1 MENNM
6 KYNEIEKYDLIESG
20 IFMFMKE
27 IQEKKSLT
35 IQALSDFLN
44 DLNKLSKK
52 NDDATINYKLSRIKR
67 NWMVLVDF
75 YEKNDDIKKTE
86 MELAILKLIT
96 EHFANT
102 LILDTDKLVFQN
114 NIEETKLEEKYNNV
128 HECINYFL
136 ELINE
141 KDYAKINASLDRF
154 KELENDLALFEVT
167 VIDNLNDELE
177 QKQKLW
183 NVFHDLYKSGDAN
196 DVFVSEQ
203 IKIIAEMFEN
213 ILTVNENLC
222 NINVNENLCNINL
235 EEIDKIIE
243 LFEKYIK
250 ESKREGKVAQRR
262 SYKITY
268 TIDDSIHET
277 DAIKLQYVPYD
288 FYSSFGVRYISE
300 DGKNLFNKRQE
311 RMRAILDDFKIKTY
325 RIWDICYDMVSKDLY
340 DIEKLNKEYDF
351 IYFRLLDCLEKANEN
366 QKEEIQLRIIKLN
379 ALRNIYEPKK
389 SVS

>member
-1 MENNM
+1 M
-6 KYNEIEKYDLIESG
+6 KNNEIEKYDLIESG

-44 DLNKLSKK
+44 DLNKLSKE

-222 NINVNENLCNINL
+222 NINL
-235 EEIDKIIE
+235 EEIDTSIE
-243 LFEKYIK
+243 LFEKYIEENK
-250 ESKREGKVAQRR
+250 KTGTVAQRKL
-262 SYKITY
+262 YKIIGTY
-268 TIDDSIHET
+268 TI
-277 DAIKLQYVPYD
+277 KLQRPYD
-288 FYSSFGVRYISE
+288 FMWENVKYISE
-300 DGKNLFNKRQE
+300 DGKKLFNKDRCSVDGSLENFEIMDDKQVKFFDPIQE
-311 RMRAILDDFKIKTY
+311 TNITC
-325 RIWDICYDMVSKDLY
+325 DIYYDMVSKDLY
-340 DIEKLNKEYDF
+340 DIEKLNKEYGF
-351 IYFRLLDCLEKANEN
+351 IYFSLLDCLEKANEN
-366 QKEEIQLRIIKLN
+366 QKEEIQQRITKLN
-379 ALRNIYEPKK
+379 ALRNIYEPEK